1 MNLFEIEEELDRLL
15 IKAESDLEKVFSKRL
30 KTILFQI
37 SRMYRKYE
45 EDGKLSFTELNKY
58 NRFQKELDLIAKLLT
73 DDYRQ
78 IIKDLQQLTETQYVT
93 KYLMTAY
100 LIEMSVR
107 PAPAKGFSIPSIGLI
122 KEVLLNPIK
131 ELTLPKI
138 MEQHRNDIV
147 RRINIEIAQA
157 LIAGEGYS
165 EMAKRLEKVLGF
177 ASNKAR
183 LVARTEAGRSRS
195 IAAEKVN
202 EVASQFAETTK
213 VWASMLDH
221 RVRMSHRF
229 LDGKIADKNGVFKFK
244 KNFTTAPRLWVGP
257 DAAALTIQCR
267 CVIIYLVNGML
278 PEYRRERDYMDAGYQ
293 RKLARR
299 IEQYMVDE
307 VMTYKQAVKR
317 VQKEIQPPQRVIP
330 YVPFEEWKNK
340 KAV

>member
-1 MNLFEIEEELDRLL
+1 MNQFEIEEELDELL
-15 IKAESDLEKVFSKRL
+15 MKAESDLEKVFSKRL
-30 KTILFQI
+30 RTILFQI
-37 SRMYRKYE
+37 SSMYRKYE
-45 EDGKLSFTELNKY
+45 RDGKLSYTELNKY

-73 DDYRQ
+73 EDYRQ
-78 IIKDLQQLTETQYVT
+78 IIKDLQQLTETQYVA

-107 PAPAKGFSIPSIGLI
+107 PAPSMGFSIPSVGLI
-122 KEVLLNPIK
+122 KDVLLNPIK

-165 EMAKRLEKVLGF
+165 KMALRLEKALGF

-195 IAAEKVN
+195 IAAEKVD
-202 EVASQFAETTK
+202 EVASQFVKTTK
-213 VWASMLDH
+213 VWASMLDQ
-221 RVRMSHRF
+221 RVRISHRF
-229 LDGKIADKNGVFKFK
+229 LDGKKADKNGVFKYK

-293 RKLARR
+293 RKLANR
-299 IEQYMVDE
+299 IDQYMADE
-307 VMTYKQAVKR
+307 AMTYKQAVKR
-317 VQKEIQPPQRVIP
+317 TQKEIQPPQRVIP
-330 YVPFEEWKNK
+330 YVTYSEWEK
-340 KAV
+340 KIAG